1 MPDLIDLAAERNKRD
16 APDPQF
22 VRTDDFGRPMYAYSV
37 RYATM
42 DGKQWGGVT
51 IWAYDFAEALRRMEA
66 IRASGKVDGQLMAE
80 VPA

>member
-22 VRTDDFGRPMYAYSV
+22 VRTDDCGRPMYCYSV
-37 RYATM
+37 RYAM
-42 DGKQWGGVT
+42 DGKQWGGVK
-51 IWAYDFAEALRRMEA
+51 IWAYDFDEALRRMEA
-66 IRASGKVDGQLMAE
+66 IRATGKIDGQLMAE